1 MAVVSDEKPI
11 EIEKSKTGIDGLD
24 QITGGGLPKRGATLV
39 AGNVGCGKTLLAMQ
53 FLVNGALLENEP
65 GIFVA
70 LEESN
75 EELKRNFASIGI
87 DIQSLIDRGLL
98 TLLNVDVKKDFMEK
112 PEKTDMGGWFIKL
125 ADAIASIKAK
135 RVAIDIVDTLFL
147 RVSDDATLRLQLQ
160 GLFHW
165 LKELDLT
172 VVCTAESGV
181 GTLTLRG
188 MEEYIADCVIKLD
201 YRVTEQLSTRRLR
214 IIKYRGAGHP
224 SDEFPFVIDS
234 KGISLIPITSIRL
247 EHNPSGEYIPTG
259 IAELDEMLQDKGFSR
274 GSSILL
280 TGTPGSGKTSITF
293 SFIDAACR
301 RGERCVY
308 FGFEESAAQTLHN
321 MKSIGLDLQQWV
333 ENGLLQLHT
342 SRISMFG
349 LETHLVTMYRV
360 IEEFR
365 PAVVVVDPMP
375 TLTDVGSEQQ
385 AKSVIT
391 RLIDFLKMRAI
402 TTMFT
407 HQTREHSMGV
417 ATEVEIP
424 SLFDTWL
431 LLGDREADDER
442 YHTLLI
448 FKSRGIAHS
457 NRVCEFLLTDN
468 GIWLKPLARGTTNNP
483 GVKAEG

>member
-1 MAVVSDEKPI
+1 MGETMADAPDEMII
-11 EIEKSKTGIDGLD
+11 EIDKSKTGIDGLD

-65 GIFVA
+65 GVFVA

-87 DIQSLIDRGLL
+87 NIQNLIDRGLL
-98 TLLNVDVKKDFMEK
+98 TLLSIDIKQGFPEE
-112 PEKTDMGGWFIKL
+112 PEKTNMGSWFLGL
-125 ADAIASIKAK
+125 ADAIAAIKAK
-135 RVAIDIVDTLFL
+135 RVAIDIIDTLFQTIT
-147 RVSDDATLRLQLQ
+147 DDKTLRMQLR
-160 GLFHW
+160 GLFFW
-165 LKELDLT
+165 LKEMGLT
-172 VVCTAESGV
+172 VVCTAEAGA
-181 GTLTLRG
+181 GTLTQRG

-214 IIKYRGAGHP
+214 VIKYRGAGHP
-224 SDEFPFVIDS
+224 SDEFPFVIDNR
-234 KGISLIPITSIRL
+234 GFTLIPITSIRL
-247 EHNPSGEYIPTG
+247 EHIPSGEYVPTG
-259 IAELDEMLQDKGFSR
+259 IAELDEMLQNKGFSQ

-333 ENGLLQLHT
+333 DNGLLQLHT

-349 LETHLVTMYRV
+349 LETHLVTMYRM

-365 PAVVVVDPMP
+365 PTVVIVDPMP
-375 TLTDVGSEQQ
+375 TLTDVGSALQ

-407 HQTREHSMGV
+407 HQTREQTNGV
-417 ATEVEIP
+417 VTEVEIP

-431 LLGDREADDER
+431 LLGDREFDDER
-442 YHTLLI
+442 FHTLMI

-457 NRVCEFLLTDN
+457 QRVCEFLLTDN
-468 GIWLKPLARGTTNNP
+468 GIRLKPLSRDTT
-483 GVKAEG
+483 KKSS

>member
-1 MAVVSDEKPI
+1 MDVVWEEKCI
-11 EIEKSKTGIDGLD
+11 EIAKSKTGIDGLD

-39 AGNVGCGKTLLAMQ
+39 VGNVGCGKTLLAMQ
-53 FLVNGALLENEP
+53 YLVNGALLENEP
-65 GIFVA
+65 GVFVA

-75 EELKRNFASIGI
+75 DELQRNFASIGI
-87 DIQSLIDRGLL
+87 NLQGLIDRGLL
-98 TLLNVDVKKDFMEK
+98 TLLNVGIKHDFLAD
-112 PEKTDMGGWFIKL
+112 PEKTDMGGWFIRL
-125 ADAIASIKAK
+125 ADAIASIKAR
-135 RVAIDIVDTLFL
+135 RVAIDII
-147 RVSDDATLRLQLQ
+147 DALSQAITDEKTLRMQLR

-172 VVCTAESGV
+172 VVCTAEAGN
-181 GTLTLRG
+181 GTLTQRG

-224 SDEFPFVIDS
+224 SDEFPFVIDNR
-234 KGISLIPITSIRL
+234 GITLIPITSIRL
-247 EHNPSGEYIPTG
+247 EHKPSGEFIPTG

-280 TGTPGSGKTSITF
+280 TGTPGSGKTSMTF

-308 FGFEESAAQTLHN
+308 FGFEESAAQTVHN

-333 ENGLLQLHT
+333 EKGLLQLHT
-342 SRISMFG
+342 TRVSMFG
-349 LETHLVTMYRV
+349 LETHLLVMYRL

-365 PAVVVVDPMP
+365 PAVVIVDPMP
-375 TLTDVGSEQQ
+375 TLTDVGSAQQ

-407 HQTREHSMGV
+407 DQTRAQTIGV
-417 ATEVEIP
+417 VAEEEIP

-431 LLGDREADDER
+431 LLRDREVDGER
-442 YHTLLI
+442 YNTLVI

-457 NRVCEFLLTDN
+457 KRVSEFLLTDN
-468 GIWLKPLARGTTNNP
+468 GIRLKALARDTT
-483 GVKAEG
+483 GVSERKG

>member
-1 MAVVSDEKPI
+1 MALASEDKYLEVA
-11 EIEKSKTGIDGLD
+11 KSRTGIDGLD
-24 QITGGGLPKRGATLV
+24 QITGGGLPQRGATLV

-65 GIFVA
+65 GIFMA

-87 DIQSLIDRGLL
+87 NVQSLIDRGLL
-98 TLLNVDVKKDFMEK
+98 ILLNVDVKKNFLEDTKK
-112 PEKTDMGGWFIKL
+112 PNVGEWFIKL

-135 RVAIDIVDTLFL
+135 RVAIDIIDTLFQ
-147 RVSDDATLRLQLQ
+147 RVTDDITLRMQMR

-165 LKELDLT
+165 LKELGMT

-181 GTLTLRG
+181 GTLTQRG
-188 MEEYIADCVIKLD
+188 MEEYIADCVITLD

-214 IIKYRGAGHP
+214 VIKYRGAGHP
-224 SDEFPFVIDS
+224 SDEFPFVID
-234 KGISLIPITSIRL
+234 KRGISLIPITSIRL
-247 EHNPSGEYIPTG
+247 EHQPSGEYIPTG
-259 IAELDEMLQDKGFSR
+259 VADLDGMLQDKGFSR
-274 GSSILL
+274 GSSVLL
-280 TGTPGSGKTSITF
+280 TGTPGSGKTSMTF
-293 SFIDAACR
+293 TFIDAACR

-321 MKSIGLDLQQWV
+321 MKSIGLDLQRWV
-333 ENGLLQLHT
+333 EDGLLQLHT

-349 LETHLVTMYRV
+349 LETHLITIYRL

-375 TLTDVGSEQQ
+375 TLTDVGSAQQ

-407 HQTREHSMGV
+407 EQTRAQTIGV
-417 ATEVEIP
+417 ATEEEIP

-431 LLGDREADDER
+431 LLRDGEVDNEH
-442 YHTLLI
+442 YNTLLI

-457 NRVCEFLLTDN
+457 KRICEFLLSDN
-468 GIWLKPLARGTTNNP
+468 GINLKPLSRVTTEKSARKG
-483 GVKAEG
+483 G

>member
-1 MAVVSDEKPI
+1 MAVEWDEKCV

-39 AGNVGCGKTLLAMQ
+39 AGNVGCGKTMLAMQ

-65 GIFVA
+65 GVFLA

-75 EELKRNFASIGI
+75 EELKRNFASIGVNL
-87 DIQSLIDRGLL
+87 QSLIDRGLL
-98 TLLNVDVKKDFMEK
+98 TLLNVDIKQGFPEE
-112 PEKTDMGGWFIKL
+112 PEKTDMGGWFIRL

-135 RVAIDIVDTLFL
+135 RVAIDIIDTLFQ
-147 RVSDDATLRLQLQ
+147 RVTDDATLRLQLR

-172 VVCTAESGV
+172 VVCTAEAGA
-181 GTLTLRG
+181 GTLTQRG
-188 MEEYIADCVIKLD
+188 MEEYIADCVVKLD

-214 IIKYRGAGHP
+214 VIKYRGAGHP
-224 SDEFPFVIDS
+224 SDEFPFVIDNR
-234 KGISLIPITSIRL
+234 GISLIPITSIRL
-247 EHNPSGEYIPTG
+247 EHEPSGEYIPTG
-259 IAELDEMLQDKGFSR
+259 IAELDNMLQGKGFSR

-280 TGTPGSGKTSITF
+280 TGTPGSGKTSMTF
-293 SFIDAACR
+293 SFLDAACR

-333 ENGLLQLHT
+333 EKGLLQLHT

-349 LETHLVTMYRV
+349 LETHLITMYRL

-365 PAVVVVDPMP
+365 PAVVIVDPMP
-375 TLTDVGSEQQ
+375 TLTDVGSAQQ

-407 HQTREHSMGV
+407 DQTRAQTIGV
-417 ATEVEIP
+417 VTEEEIP

-431 LLGDREADDER
+431 LLRDREVDDER
-442 YHTLLI
+442 FNTLLI

-457 NRVCEFLLTDN
+457 KRVCEFLLTDN
-468 GIWLKPLARGTTNNP
+468 GIRLKPLTRSL

>member
-1 MAVVSDEKPI
+1 MAVVWDEKCV
-11 EIEKSKTGIDGLD
+11 EIAKSLTGIDGLD

-65 GIFVA
+65 GVFVA

-87 DIQSLIDRGLL
+87 NLQSLIDRGLL
-98 TLLNVDVKKDFMEK
+98 ILLNVGIKQDFLDE
-112 PEKTDMGGWFIKL
+112 PEKTDMGSWFIRL
-125 ADAIASIKAK
+125 ADAIAAIKAK
-135 RVAIDIVDTLFL
+135 RMAIDIIDTLFQTIT
-147 RVSDDATLRLQLQ
+147 DDKTLRLQLR

-172 VVCTAESGV
+172 VVCTAESGTD
-181 GTLTLRG
+181 TLTQRG

-214 IIKYRGAGHP
+214 VIKYRGAGHP
-224 SDEFPFVIDS
+224 SDEFPFVIDNR
-234 KGISLIPITSIRL
+234 GISLIPITSIRL
-247 EHNPSGEYIPTG
+247 EHKPSGEYISTG
-259 IAELDEMLQDKGFSR
+259 VAELDGMLQDKGFSR

-280 TGTPGSGKTSITF
+280 TGTPGSGKTSMTF
-293 SFIDAACR
+293 AFIDAACR
-301 RGERCVY
+301 RGDRCVY
-308 FGFEESAAQTLHN
+308 FGFEESAAQTIHN

-333 ENGLLQLHT
+333 EKGLLQLHT

-349 LETHLVTMYRV
+349 LETHLITIYRL
-360 IEEFR
+360 IEEFK
-365 PAVVVVDPMP
+365 PAVVIVDPMP
-375 TLTDVGSEQQ
+375 TLTDVGSAQQ

-407 HQTREHSMGV
+407 DQTRAQTIGV
-417 ATEVEIP
+417 VTEEEIP

-431 LLGDREADDER
+431 LLRDREVDDER
-442 YHTLLI
+442 YNTLII

-468 GIWLKPLARGTTNNP
+468 GIRLKSLTRDATA
-483 GVKAEG
+483 KSA

>member
-1 MAVVSDEKPI
+1 MAIVSDEKHV
-11 EIEKSKTGIDGLD
+11 EIAKSRTGIDGLD

-65 GIFVA
+65 GVFVA

-87 DIQSLIDRGLL
+87 NIQNLIDRGLL
-98 TLLNVDVKKDFMEK
+98 TLLNVDIKKDFLEE
-112 PEKTDMGGWFIKL
+112 PEKTDMGDWFIRL
-125 ADAIASIKAK
+125 ADAIAAIKAK
-135 RVAIDIVDTLFL
+135 RVAIDIVDTLFQ
-147 RVSDDATLRLQLQ
+147 RVSDDATLRLQLR
-160 GLFHW
+160 GLFRW
-165 LKELDLT
+165 LKERDLT
-172 VVCTAESGV
+172 VVCTAESGA
-181 GTLTLRG
+181 GTLTQRG
-188 MEEYIADCVIKLD
+188 MEEFIADCVIKLD

-214 IIKYRGAGHP
+214 VIKYRGAGHP
-224 SDEFPFVIDS
+224 SDEFPFVID
-234 KGISLIPITSIRL
+234 KRGISLIPITSIRL
-247 EHNPSGEYIPTG
+247 EHKPSGEYISTG
-259 IAELDEMLQDKGFSR
+259 IAELDGMLQDKGFSQ
-274 GSSILL
+274 GSSVLL
-280 TGTPGSGKTSITF
+280 TGTPGSGKTSMTF

-349 LETHLVTMYRV
+349 LETHLITIYRL
-360 IEEFR
+360 IEDFR
-365 PAVVVVDPMP
+365 PEVVIVDPMP
-375 TLTDVGSEQQ
+375 TLTDVGSAQQ

-407 HQTREHSMGV
+407 DQTRAQVIGV
-417 ATEVEIP
+417 GTEEEIP

-431 LLGDREADDER
+431 LLRDREVADEH
-442 YHTLLI
+442 YNTLLI

-457 NRVCEFLLTDN
+457 KRVYEFTLTDN
-468 GIWLKPLARGTTNNP
+468 GIRLKPLTRDTTERS
-483 GVKAEG
+483 AEEGG

>member
-1 MAVVSDEKPI
+1 MTIASDEKNI
-11 EIEKSKTGIDGLD
+11 EIAKSRTGIDGLD

-39 AGNVGCGKTLLAMQ
+39 AGNVGCGKTILAMQ

-65 GIFVA
+65 GVFVA
-70 LEESN
+70 LEETN
-75 EELKRNFASIGI
+75 EELKLNFASIGI
-87 DIQSLIDRGLL
+87 NIQSLIDRGLL
-98 TLLNVDVKKDFMEK
+98 TLLNIDLKQDSLEE
-112 PEKTDMGGWFIKL
+112 PEKTDMGDWFIRL
-125 ADAIASIKAK
+125 ADAITSIKAK
-135 RVAIDIVDTLFL
+135 RVAIDIIDTLFQRISDNAIL
-147 RVSDDATLRLQLQ
+147 RQQLR

-165 LKELDLT
+165 LKKLDLT
-172 VVCTAESGV
+172 VVCTAEAGSRA
-181 GTLTLRG
+181 LTQRG

-214 IIKYRGAGHP
+214 VIKYRGAGHP
-224 SDEFPFVIDS
+224 SDEFPFVIDNR
-234 KGISLIPITSIRL
+234 GITLIPITSIRL
-247 EHNPSGEYIPTG
+247 EHQPSGEYISTG
-259 IAELDEMLQDKGFSR
+259 VAELDGMMQDKGLSR
-274 GSSILL
+274 GSSVLL
-280 TGTPGSGKTSITF
+280 TGTPGSGKTSMTF

-333 ENGLLQLHT
+333 EKGLLYLHT

-349 LETHLVTMYRV
+349 LETHLITIYRL
-360 IEEFR
+360 IEELR

-385 AKSVIT
+385 AKSVVT
-391 RLIDFLKMRAI
+391 RLIDFLKMHAI

-407 HQTREHSMGV
+407 HQTREHAIGMV
-417 ATEVEIP
+417 VEVEIP

-431 LLGDREADDER
+431 LLEDRVVDEER
-442 YHTLLI
+442 YHTLQI

-457 NRVCEFLLTDN
+457 KRVCEFRLTND
-468 GIWLKPLARGTTNNP
+468 GIRLKPLIRDTAEVSARKG
-483 GVKAEG
+483 G

>member
-1 MAVVSDEKPI
+1 MAVEWDEKCI

-65 GIFVA
+65 GVFLA

-87 DIQSLIDRGLL
+87 NIQSLIDRGLL
-98 TLLNVDVKKDFMEK
+98 TLLNVDIKQDFMEEPTK
-112 PEKTDMGGWFIKL
+112 PDMGDWFIRL
-125 ADAIASIKAK
+125 ADAITSIRAK
-135 RVAIDIVDTLFL
+135 RVAIDIIDTLFQ
-147 RVSDDATLRLQLQ
+147 RVTDDATLRLQLR

-165 LKELDLT
+165 LKQRELT
-172 VVCTAESGV
+172 VVCTAEAGA
-181 GTLTLRG
+181 GTLTQRG

-214 IIKYRGAGHP
+214 LIKYRGAGHP
-224 SDEFPFVIDS
+224 SDEFPFVIDNR
-234 KGISLIPITSIRL
+234 GISLIPITSIRL
-247 EHNPSGEYIPTG
+247 EHEPSGEYIPTG
-259 IAELDEMLQDKGFSR
+259 ISELDEMLQDKGFSR

-280 TGTPGSGKTSITF
+280 TGTPGSGKTSMTF

-308 FGFEESAAQTLHN
+308 FGFEESAAQTIHN

-333 ENGLLQLHT
+333 EKGLLQLHT

-349 LETHLVTMYRV
+349 LETHLITIYRL
-360 IEEFR
+360 IDEFR
-365 PAVVVVDPMP
+365 PTVVIVDPMP
-375 TLTDVGSEQQ
+375 TLTDVGSAQQ

-391 RLIDFLKMRAI
+391 RLIDFLKIRTI
-402 TTMFT
+402 TTKFT
-407 HQTREHSMGV
+407 DQIRAHLTGV
-417 ATEVEIP
+417 VTEEEIP

-431 LLGDREADDER
+431 LLRDREAGDEH
-442 YHTLLI
+442 YTTLQI
-448 FKSRGIAHS
+448 IKSRGIAHS
-457 NRVCEFLLTDN
+457 KRVCEFLLTDN
-468 GIWLKPLARGTTNNP
+468 GIRLNPLTRDRI
-483 GVKAEG
+483 